1 MVALGIYGIVHIS
14 KLCLRSASSPALAA
28 LAVAVTVV
36 VTIPAGRSRAS
47 AIATAAA
54 ARARSAFVPF
64 PAPEAVR
71 KFSELVLAAD
81 ALLLLPLL
89 PLLFGLLVNFN
100 CNSRF

>member
-28 LAVAVTVV
+28 LAVAVV